1 MKQLTILAAVLFAF
15 SGAAAAQTSSS
26 GAVGQAA
33 SDAGAMAQT
42 GAITFEAA
50 DPLRSQRVHTT
61 PNVYAPPSMFGGANN
76 CMGSDTFGVGATGWG
91 FGGSKSSES
100 VNCNTR
106 EDTAIWAKLGFM
118 DVAALRF
125 ACFGADENR
134 QAFEAAGHA
143 CPSSATAEGIE
154 GAPVGPKFLVAPA
167 VVSTMRGRINADG
180 TVTYDQPR

>member
-1 MKQLTILAAVLFAF
+1 MKRTLLALIL
-15 SGAAAAQTSSS
+15 SGTAGVVGAQTTHS

-33 SDAGAMAQT
+33 SDAGAFAST
-42 GAITFEAA
+42 GAITFEGSNV
-50 DPLRSQRVHTT
+50 PGSQKVHTT

-106 EDTAIWAKLGFM
+106 EDTAIWAKLGLM
-118 DVAALRF
+118 DVATLRF

-134 QAFEAAGHA
+134 KAFEAAGHV
-143 CPSSATAEGIE
+143 CPSSGTAKGLDE
-154 GAPVGPKFLVAPA
+154 APVGPAITVAPS
-167 VVSTMRGRINADG
+167 VQQTIHMRINQDG
-180 TVTYDQPR
+180 TVTRQ

>member
-1 MKQLTILAAVLFAF
+1 MKRTLLAVALTLATGTTF
-15 SGAAAAQTSSS
+15 AQTTA

-33 SDAGAMAQT
+33 SDAGAIAST

-76 CMGSDTFGVGATGWG
+76 CMGSDTIGFGATGWG

-106 EDTAIWAKLGFM
+106 EDTAIWAKLGLM
-118 DVAALRF
+118 DVATLRF

-134 QAFEAAGHA
+134 QAFEAAGHV
-143 CPSSATAEGIE
+143 CPESATAEGIE
-154 GAPVGPKFLVAPA
+154 GAPVGPKFAAAPQ
-167 VVSTMRGRINADG
+167 VQETQRYRINPDG
-180 TVTYDQPR
+180 SLTRTE

>member
-1 MKQLTILAAVLFAF
+1 MNRLLIGLILAATGTVVQ
-15 SGAAAAQTSSS
+15 AQSA

-33 SDAGAMAQT
+33 SDAGAFAST
-42 GAITFEAA
+42 GAITFEGSHV
-50 DPLRSQRVHTT
+50 PGSQKVHTT

-106 EDTAIWAKLGFM
+106 EDTAIWAKLGMM
-118 DVAALRF
+118 DVATLRF

-134 QAFEAAGHA
+134 KAFEAAGHV
-143 CPSSATAEGIE
+143 CPSSGTAEGIQ
-154 GAPVGPKFLVAPA
+154 GAPVGPEFRVAGSVPR
-167 VVSTMRGRINADG
+167 TLRMRINQDG
-180 TVTYDQPR
+180 TITEER